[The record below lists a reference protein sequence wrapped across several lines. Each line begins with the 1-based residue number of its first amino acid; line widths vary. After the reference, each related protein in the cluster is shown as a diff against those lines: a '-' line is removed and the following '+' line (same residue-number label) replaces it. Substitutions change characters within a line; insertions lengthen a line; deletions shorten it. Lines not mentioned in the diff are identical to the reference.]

1 MALRAKTNVMGCKG
15 PSPLPGPGQGPGLP
29 PFLINEAA
37 SPRAV
42 LLLAHGAGAAMDSD
56 FMNAIAAGIAAR
68 GVSVARFEFP
78 YMHRRRIEGGKRPP
92 DRMPVL
98 LAAFGEAATA
108 ARARW
113 PGLPLL
119 VGGKSMGGRA
129 AAMAAAEIGP
139 VGVVCLGYPFHPAG
153 KAATPERLA
162 PLAAAPCPVLVVQG
176 TRDALGSADE
186 VAGYALGDAVSVTWI
201 ADGDHSLKPRKAS
214 GLTFEAALGQ
224 AADAVA
230 AFVAGISP

>member
-1 MALRAKTNVMGCKG
+1 MALCAKTKVTGSKG
-15 PSPLPGPGQGPGLP
+15 PSRFAGPGQSPGLP
-29 PFLINEAA
+29 PFLINEAT

-42 LLLAHGAGAAMDSD
+42 LLLAHGAGAAMDSE

-68 GVSVARFEFP
+68 DVSVARFEFP

-98 LAAFGEAATA
+98 LEAFGAAAAA

-119 VGGKSMGGRA
+119 IGGKSMGGRA
-129 AAMAAAEIGP
+129 AAMAAPEIGP

-153 KAATPERLA
+153 KVATPERLA
-162 PLAAAPCPVLVVQG
+162 PLAAPTCPVLLVQG
-176 TRDALGSADE
+176 TRDALGNADE
-186 VAGYALGDAVSVTWI
+186 VAGYALGPGVEIHWI
-201 ADGDHSLKPRKAS
+201 ADGDHSLKPRRAS
-214 GLTFEAALGQ
+214 GLTPEAALDQ
-224 AADAVA
+224 AAEA
-230 AFVAGISP
+230 AADFARRACR